1 MKILPHQYLQ
11 YICVLAIC
19 TATSNLWA
27 AGENKPATNDEIAE
41 EKPLWEMN
49 LAAFA
54 RYGPAYPASEDSQ
67 INIIPL
73 PFPIYR
79 GRFLRVGDD
88 TDKPVTTRIFRRDR
102 IKLDIDF
109 GLNFPVDS
117 DDVDARTGMPDLDLL
132 AEAGPELE
140 FQFAKG
146 PRVGNAFLALQARG
160 AFSFDGLD
168 PTWRGLIFSSELRYV
183 RPVNHERT
191 EFMAR
196 ITPEW
201 AGNEYMD
208 FFYGVAP
215 EYATPER
222 PEYRATGGY
231 LGTKLAFSVKHRLS
245 EDFELRTGV
254 RFGLYQGARNRGS
267 SLYTAETNSGI
278 YIAFLWKFW
287 ESARMADTEPN

>member
-19 TATSNLWA
+19 SAASNLCA
-27 AGENKPATNDEIAE
+27 AGENKPAKHDEIAE

-49 LAAFA
+49 LAAFG

-146 PRVGNAFLALQARG
+146 PRAGNAFLALQARG

-287 ESARMADTEPN
+287 ESARMADTEPD

>member
-1 MKILPHQYLQ
+1 MKILPHQFLQ
-11 YICVLAIC
+11 YICVLVIC
-19 TATSNLWA
+19 TATSIVFA
-27 AGENKPATNDEIAE
+27 AGENNPAINDEIAE

-73 PFPIYR
+73 PFPVYR
-79 GRFLRVGDD
+79 GRFLRIGDD

-117 DDVDARTGMPDLDLL
+117 DDVDARTDMPDLDLL

-140 FQFAKG
+140 LQFVKG
-146 PRVGNAFLALQARG
+146 PKLGNAYLALQARG

-183 RPVNHERT
+183 RPVNHART

-231 LGTKLAFSVKHRLS
+231 LGTKLAFSVKHKIND
-245 EDFELRTGV
+245 DFELRTGV
-254 RFGLYQGARNRGS
+254 RFGLYQGARNRDS
-267 SLYTAETNSGI
+267 ALYTAETNSGI

-287 ESARMADTEPN
+287 ESARMADTEPD